1 MRIIPIIDIFVNCS
15 PSNSSTGTYFVCFI
29 AQLLTFLI
37 LNNEIC
43 TGSVNDTVLMLTKD
57 FDIGLNCSI
66 STRGYCS
73 VFASVFFL
81 ILGILIVVCPTPKV
95 HLLKGLTCCGDKN
108 AGMTKKS
115 VLIGSRNF
123 NCIVTTIHVSILF
136 HVNTGCETSKKTET
150 HNPDGSITIKEEKH
164 NKDGTKSITIKTKHM
179 RSAEV

>member
-1 MRIIPIIDIFVNCS
+1 MRIILIIDICVNCF
-15 PSNSSTGTYFVCFI
+15 PSNSSTGTYFFCFI
-29 AQLLTFLI
+29 AQLLTFLV

-95 HLLKGLTCCGDKN
+95 HLLKGLSCFGDKI
-108 AGMTKKS
+108 AGMTEKL
-115 VLIGSRNF
+115 VAIGSRNF
-123 NCIVTTIHVSILF
+123 HCIVLKILISIILCP
-136 HVNTGCETSKKTET
+136 N
-150 HNPDGSITIKEEKH
+150 
-164 NKDGTKSITIKTKHM
+164 
-179 RSAEV
+179 RL